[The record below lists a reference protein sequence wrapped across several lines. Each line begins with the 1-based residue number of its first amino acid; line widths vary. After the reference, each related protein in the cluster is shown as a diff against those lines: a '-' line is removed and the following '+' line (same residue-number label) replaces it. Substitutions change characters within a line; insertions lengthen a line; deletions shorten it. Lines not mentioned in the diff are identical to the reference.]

1 MEDHRGRQHA
11 MSAAKDS
18 QPEPNFARLVT
29 EADLDSIEI
38 SAHALQRFVD
48 RLQPGIPGATRA
60 AETMG
65 RLEAI
70 PLERRSQRERNQLR
84 EHRDWLRSHVE
95 PLIRDLLTC
104 EGFWA
109 TERPRWSQSRTPSD
123 AHVQIG
129 GLCYWPAARDP
140 GQPGVTLTTCTNGR
154 DITWDTALQ
163 RGYTLIPKPYKQRVP
178 ARVKAPGWPEL
189 IRRAWRSRHQH
200 SGLLRA
206 LRDERTT
213 TQEQAKRQNERA
225 AVDHQAAKDSYCIRW
240 ETAQRTFRE
249 RHP

>member
-1 MEDHRGRQHA
+1 
-11 MSAAKDS
+11 MSTARDT

-29 EADLDSIEI
+29 EDDLASIDI

-48 RLQPGIPGATRA
+48 RLQPGIPGAARA
-60 AETMG
+60 AQTMG
-65 RLEAI
+65 RLEEI
-70 PLERRSQRERNQLR
+70 PSGTRSQRERNQLR
-84 EHRDWLRSHVE
+84 EHRDWLRAHVE
-95 PLIRDLLTC
+95 PLIRDLLLC

-140 GQPGVTLTTCTNGR
+140 GRPGLTLTTCTNGP
-154 DITWDTALQ
+154 DITWDIAIE
-163 RGYTLIPKPYKQRVP
+163 RGYTLIPKPYTQRVP
-178 ARVKAPGWPEL
+178 ARVKAPGWPEM
-189 IRRAWRSRHQH
+189 IGRAWRSRHEH

-213 TQEQAKRQNERA
+213 TKEHARRKNKRA
-225 AVDHQAAKDSYCIRW
+225 TADHQAAKDTYDVQW
-240 ETAQRTFRE
+240 ENAKRTFRE
-249 RHP
+249 RHR

>member
-1 MEDHRGRQHA
+1 
-11 MSAAKDS
+11 MSTARDT

-29 EADLDSIEI
+29 EDDLASIEI

-48 RLQPGIPGATRA
+48 RLQPGIPGAARA
-60 AETMG
+60 AQTMG
-65 RLEAI
+65 RLEGI
-70 PLERRSQRERNQLR
+70 PSGTRTQRERNQLR
-84 EHRDWLRSHVE
+84 EHRDWLRAHVQ
-95 PLIRDLLTC
+95 PVIRDLLIS

-154 DITWDTALQ
+154 DITWDIALD
-163 RGYTLIPKPYKQRVP
+163 RGYTLMPKPYTQRVP
-178 ARVKAPGWPEL
+178 AHVKASGWPEL
-189 IRRAWRSRHQH
+189 IRRAWRTRNKH

-206 LRDERTT
+206 LRIARTT
-213 TQEQAKRQNERA
+213 TKEHAKRENQRA
-225 AVDHQAAKDSYCIRW
+225 EAEHQTAKNTHRAQR
-240 ETAQRTFRE
+240 EHAQRTFRE
-249 RHP
+249 RHT